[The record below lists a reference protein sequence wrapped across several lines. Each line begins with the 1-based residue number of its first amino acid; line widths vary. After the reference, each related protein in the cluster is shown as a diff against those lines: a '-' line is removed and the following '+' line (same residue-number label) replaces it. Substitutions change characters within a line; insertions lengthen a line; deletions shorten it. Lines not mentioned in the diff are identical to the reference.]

1 MITDEDDGRTSLV
14 IIISSDDPRS
24 GVEFAVGLQCRT
36 ASNVSAQF
44 QPAQQETCATP
55 PLEVA
60 RDLLGLENL
69 IVLLKTQ
76 ESLATSHKWASLSRT
91 IITLNNQS
99 SMHICPD
106 WMHNIMGALKMQK

>member
-1 MITDEDDGRTSLV
+1 MITDEDDGRTMSSLV
-14 IIISSDDPRS
+14 IFSDDPRS
-24 GVEFAVGLQCRT
+24 GVEFAIGLQCRT

-69 IVLLKTQ
+69 IVSLKTQ

-91 IITLNNQS
+91 IITLNN
-99 SMHICPD
+99 
-106 WMHNIMGALKMQK
+106 